1 MIETHSWRPLLF
13 GVVASMTACAAC
25 ADGTWTPYPV
35 ATGGPQ
41 VKAHYVHLELS
52 VDPEHQTRLRQE
64 VQDTYKV
71 CKLGK
76 DAERSVGKD
85 PGPLAPPP
93 PRGAPEKVKI
103 GDVEIYYSA
112 GRSVAIVTG
121 STFRINLV
129 EDGEG
134 SSSERSRR
142 ADCSLREFKTKF
154 LHVRPGS
161 GVCEVDLLKGKYSSK
176 SCPWTKTARDQA
188 LDSLPLPPAEIAKMR
203 QRDEA
208 IRQRNMTPGN
218 QGGPPETMS
227 HATGQR
233 RTIAGQECEVIDI
246 GNGTFEKCF
255 ALPPSSFRIPAS
267 HYAGRQTGLLLQQK
281 WPAVGETLTA
291 KEVRLEIDVSA
302 AIFDP
307 PPGVRLESTRLERKR
322 K

>member
-1 MIETHSWRPLLF
+1 MIKTRPWQALIV
-13 GVVASMTACAAC
+13 GIVSGMTACAAC
-25 ADGTWTPYPV
+25 AGGTWTPYPLP
-35 ATGGPQ
+35 TGGPQ

-52 VDPEHQTRLRQE
+52 IDADHQARLRRE
-64 VQDTYKV
+64 IQDTYQV

-76 DAERSVGKD
+76 EAERSVGKD

-121 STFRINLV
+121 STFRINLTD
-129 EDGEG
+129 DGEG

-142 ADCSLREFKTKF
+142 ADCSIREFKTKF
-154 LHVRPGS
+154 LHVRPGT
-161 GVCEVDLLKGKYSSK
+161 GVCEVDLLQGKYSSK
-176 SCPWTKTARDQA
+176 SCPWTNTAPEHA
-188 LDSLPLPPAEIAKMR
+188 PG
-203 QRDEA
+203 
-208 IRQRNMTPGN
+208 IRQRNMTPAD

-227 HATGQR
+227 RATGQR
-233 RTIAGQECEVIDI
+233 RTIAGHQCDVIDI
-246 GNGTFEKCF
+246 ANGMFEKCF
-255 ALPPSSFRIPAS
+255 ALPPSSFQIPAS
-267 HYAGRQTGLLLQQK
+267 HYAGRRTGLLLQQK

-291 KEVRLEIDVSA
+291 KEVRLEMDVSA

-307 PPGVRLESTRLERKR
+307 PPGVRLESPRLERKR